1 MMNDLVLE
9 VSGIHANYG
18 ESQILHGVSLS
29 CERGKITAILGRNG
43 VGKST
48 TLKSIIGLV
57 PPRDGTIALNGK
69 QVSGLQPFQLA
80 SLGIGFVPEERHIF
94 PTLTVLENLQMGC
107 RKRKQNA
114 SSTSW
119 SIDEVLELFPGL
131 KRRIGSQGQ
140 FLSGGE
146 QQMLSIG
153 RALVGNPQLLLVD
166 DPSEGLAPVIVEV
179 VEKVIRM
186 VAERGIAVLLVESK
200 LPVVER
206 LSDKVYVMSKGRV
219 VYEGEAG
226 DLKRNLEIRKK
237 YLEV

>member
-1 MMNDLVLE
+1 MKNELVLE
-9 VSGIHANYG
+9 ASGIHANYG

-29 CERGKITAILGRNG
+29 CQRGKITAIIGRNG

-48 TLKSIIGLV
+48 TLKSIMGLV
-57 PPRDGTIALNGK
+57 PPRDGTIMFNGK
-69 QVSGLQPFQLA
+69 QVAGLQPYQLA
-80 SLGIGFVPEERHIF
+80 LLGIGFVPEERHIF
-94 PTLTVLENLQMGC
+94 PTLTVLENLQMGV
-107 RKRKQNA
+107 RKRKQNGGA
-114 SSTSW
+114 ASW
-119 SIDEVLELFPGL
+119 SIDEILELFPGL
-131 KRRIGSQGQ
+131 KRRVGSQGQ

-166 DPSEGLAPVIVEV
+166 DPTEGLAPVIVEV
-179 VEKVIRM
+179 VEQVIRS
-186 VAERGIAVLLVESK
+186 VAERGVAVLLVESK

-206 LSDKVYVMSKGRV
+206 LSDNVYVMSKGRV

-226 DLKRNLEIRKK
+226 ELKRNLEIRKK